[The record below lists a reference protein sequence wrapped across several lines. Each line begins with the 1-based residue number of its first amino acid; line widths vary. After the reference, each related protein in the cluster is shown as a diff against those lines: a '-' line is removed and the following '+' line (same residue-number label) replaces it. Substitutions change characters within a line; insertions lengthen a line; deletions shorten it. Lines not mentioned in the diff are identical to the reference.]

1 MLNTQTTQPLIDSQ
15 LISISVMNGKDV
27 LDHAHKDIE
36 LIYVIEG
43 SIEVKVKSNI
53 FTLNSSDFIIINS
66 NELHSFHSGENSLIV
81 IIHFNYL
88 QIRSILQQENL
99 FFQCISLEN
108 TGAANQQMKAVI
120 EEVLSVYLKESNFSI
135 AEYWGRVLKL
145 ISIIQLNYLR
155 DRKHQEIKPVQSEE
169 MANERV
175 MEILEY
181 VENNFREPLT
191 LEEVA
196 STQFITV
203 PYLSKFF
210 KKQTGKTFLQ
220 YLNKVR
226 LAHAVNELINTKKS
240 ITRIALDNGFPN
252 LVAFNRVFNDK
263 FKVKPADYRKSKLE
277 KIIDKVKTVSNDKV
291 DKEEALFE
299 LRNYME
305 AYSPVEKKNELL
317 SMDIDMMKISK
328 LEAYTKYWNKVI
340 NIGYATDLLNSDM
353 QEQISL
359 LQTDIGFTYA
369 RFWGMFSD
377 EMHVEDNSYGQVV
390 YNFSNINKL
399 LDFLIK
405 NRLKPFIELG
415 PKPKLV
421 LKSFHQTLIYQT
433 NNEKSL
439 DEWKKLL
446 RAFLL
451 HCIERYGIEEVET
464 WYFEIWSNNIDPIIN
479 LTNGE
484 NLTKNSR
491 HDPSQFAEYFKIF
504 SFLKRILNEIV
515 PGAKVGGCGLT
526 MDLETEKLDLF
537 LKQWRLQEVQPDFLS
552 IYLYPIETESDRN
565 AKKNVISTN
574 PNYIKN
580 KIKQVRDA
588 MGRYGY
594 DYLEL
599 NVTEWNISI
608 SNRDYLNDT
617 CFKAS
622 YIAKNIIDNLN
633 LNNINMLG
641 YWMCSDIFSD
651 FKDSKNLLHGGVG
664 LITKSGI
671 RKPSY
676 HSFSLLKRLGEILIS
691 KEDNY
696 IITKK
701 SGDRY
706 QIICYNYKHFDYSY
720 YLQPEG
726 SIEISEQYDIFEN
739 NNPLTLSLKLKGIK
753 NGRYRIKEQR
763 INREYGSV
771 LDEWLNFGS
780 IYDMK
785 PDEVD
790 YLKQKCVPYM
800 KVDHTIVEENNILIL
815 GELQPHEVRL
825 YELNLIISDS

>member
-1 MLNTQTTQPLIDSQ
+1 MLNTQITQPLIDSK
-15 LISISVMNGKDV
+15 LVAISVMNNKDV

-43 SIEVKVKSNI
+43 NLEVKIKSDS
-53 FTLNSSDFIIINS
+53 FRLNKSDFVIVNS
-66 NELHSFHSGENSLIV
+66 NELHSFQSENNNLFV

-88 QIRSILQQENL
+88 QIRSVLQQENL
-99 FFQCISLEN
+99 FFQCNSLEE
-108 TGAANQQMKAVI
+108 TSASNQQIKQVI
-120 EEVLSVYLKESNFSI
+120 EEVLSVYLKESDFSI
-135 AEYWGRVLKL
+135 AEFWEKVLKL
-145 ISIIQLNYLR
+145 VSIIQLNYLR
-155 DRKHQEIKPVQSEE
+155 DRKHQEIKPLQSEE
-169 MANERV
+169 LANERV

-181 VENNFREPLT
+181 VENNFREALT

-196 STQFITV
+196 STQYITV

-263 FKVKPADYRKSKLE
+263 FKMKPVDYRKSKLE
-277 KIIDKVKTVSNDKV
+277 QMKKEEKTVSYDKV
-291 DKEEALFE
+291 EMEESILE
-299 LRNYME
+299 LRNYIE
-305 AYSPVEKKNELL
+305 CYEPVHKKNEII
-317 SMDIDMMKISK
+317 SIETAIRKQSK

-340 NIGYATDLLNSDM
+340 NVGYATDLLNSDM

-359 LQTDIGFTYA
+359 LQNDIGFTYA
-369 RFWGMFSD
+369 RFWGLFSE
-377 EMHVEDNSYGQVV
+377 EMHVEDNSDEQVV

-405 NRLKPFIELG
+405 HRLKPFIELG

-421 LKSFHQTLIYQT
+421 LKSFHQTLIFQT

-446 RAFLL
+446 RSFLL

-479 LTNGE
+479 L
-484 NLTKNSR
+484 KNEKGLSKSNR
-491 HDPSQFAEYFKIF
+491 HDPIQFEEYFKIF
-504 SFLKRILNEIV
+504 SFLKRILHDIV

-526 MDLETEKLDLF
+526 MDLEVDKLDLF
-537 LKQWRLQEVQPDFLS
+537 LKQWKLQEMQPDFLS
-552 IYLYPIETESDRN
+552 IYLYPIETESERN
-565 AKKNVISTN
+565 TKKNVISTN

-580 KIKQVRDA
+580 KVNQVRES
-588 MGRYGY
+588 MERCGFPQ
-594 DYLEL
+594 LEL
-599 NVTEWNISI
+599 NITEWNISI
-608 SNRDYLNDT
+608 SNREYLNDS
-617 CFKAS
+617 CYKAS
-622 YIAKNIIDNLN
+622 YIAKNIIGNLN
-633 LNNINMLG
+633 QNINMLG

-651 FKDSKNLLHGGVG
+651 FKDSKSLLHGGVG

-691 KEDNY
+691 KGDNY

-739 NNPLTLSLKLKGIK
+739 MNTLHVSLKLEGVS

-763 INREYGSV
+763 INRDHGSI
-771 LDEWLNFGS
+771 LDEWLSFGS
-780 IYDMK
+780 VYDMK
-785 PDEVD
+785 PDEVE

-800 KVDHTIVEENNILIL
+800 KVDHTIVEENSLVIK

-825 YELNLIISDS
+825 YELNLIISE